1 MKEKLLV
8 FKDEKINLKNTI
20 NILLLI
26 MIISG
31 FCGFIYET
39 IFYKIDLGYFIKRG
53 SSFGPW
59 IPIYAFGGL
68 LITIFTYRFRKK
80 PFLVFILNCIITGFL
95 EYLTGF
101 ALYEIWHVRLWDY
114 NVEIWNF
121 GNINGYI
128 CLRSIL
134 CFGFSSLLLIY
145 GIIPILKKLIS
156 KISEKKLTIISWSIF
171 ILFLLDIIIY
181 KIVK

>member
-1 MKEKLLV
+1 MG
-8 FKDEKINLKNTI
+8 I
-20 NILLLI
+20 
-26 MIISG
+26 
-31 FCGFIYET
+31 
-39 IFYKIDLGYFIKRG
+39 
-53 SSFGPW
+53 
-59 IPIYAFGGL
+59 
-68 LITIFTYRFRKK
+68 
-80 PFLVFILNCIITGFL
+80 
-95 EYLTGF
+95 
-101 ALYEIWHVRLWDY
+101 RLWDY
-114 NVEIWNF
+114 NTEIWNF